1 MRKRAC
7 TDLCGGR
14 SAMVVPT
21 ATVIPTRWPS
31 PSMRRPVS
39 VKSVFVF
46 LTRSFWFEPG
56 RLCRHPAIRTVV
68 LSDGSLGA
76 SWASSVQQVLL
87 PDNRPRLPSA
97 CTGVGPGLGRSHLN
111 SAVESAVPIQPLR
124 HGAYRFVA
132 VPQGLIDFPAHP
144 QLVKQYGQLPCYGN
158 DRSLLGILPSA
169 FSESQPPA
177 P

>member
-1 MRKRAC
+1 MIVRLKVKGCR
-7 TDLCGGR
+7 T
-14 SAMVVPT
+14 
-21 ATVIPTRWPS
+21 IEPS

-56 RLCRHPAIRTVV
+56 RLCRHPSIRTLL

-111 SAVESAVPIQPLR
+111 SAVELGCSDPTSTPRRLPLCGCSAGAHRLPRSPTACEAVRPTSGLRQRPLAFWHSFLR
-124 HGAYRFVA
+124 VRLALS
-132 VPQGLIDFPAHP
+132 PQRR
-144 QLVKQYGQLPCYGN
+144 
-158 DRSLLGILPSA
+158 RSLSCPKGPRM
-169 FSESQPPA
+169 
-177 P
+177 